1 MDLAQAQSNKAAYL
15 AFLEGKITGARD
27 VPCQDIDTSLI
38 HPSTKPHQRDGI
50 VWAFQKQRALIAM
63 SFGLGKTQVET
74 EIARLVL
81 AGNPDSKFLVI
92 APLGVRHQ
100 FIQKDGPRLGVNW
113 QYVYDDKSVEAAET
127 PFVITNYE
135 RVRDGQIT
143 PAKHSIIGT
152 SLDEGSVM
160 RSLGSKTFDIFEKAF
175 KNVPYRF
182 VATATPDPN
191 NYRELIYYADWLGVM
206 DRGQALTRWFKRN
219 TAQAGDLQLHTQH
232 EADFWLWVSTWALFL
247 YSPADMGYDATGYE
261 LPELRVN
268 WHRVPVDHTRAFKHV
283 DNFGQRKLLIGAV
296 KGVSQSAREKR
307 ATLAAR
313 VAKAKE
319 LIAEAPDKNYL
330 LWHTLE
336 DERRAI
342 EKEIPDS
349 TAIYGSLDL
358 EIREQRI
365 VDFSDGK
372 IPMLATKPELS
383 GSGCNFQ
390 YHCHSNIYVGI
401 DYKFED
407 FIQSIHRTYRFQQ
420 EQPVDV
426 DIIYAESEQPIVD
439 VLRKKWQQH
448 DAQVEKMRSIIQQF
462 GLDHS
467 LVNEELKRKIGIQR
481 IEVSGER
488 FRAIQNDCVLEM
500 ANITDNSVGLIHTSI
515 PFSDHYEYTTNYE
528 DFGHNDGN
536 DGFFAQMDFLIPELL
551 RVLKPGRVAA
561 IHVKDRILY
570 SHQTKSGLMEVD
582 PFSDLTVQAFMKH
595 GFLYEGRRTITT
607 DVVRENSSTYRLGW
621 TEMTKDASKMGCG
634 LPEYLLLFRKA
645 PTLITTA
652 RADEPVTREKS
663 DYSRARWQIDAHAY
677 WRSNGNVIVPSRPE
691 EQVQFLASLLLLKQ
705 DYDFEAHVAR
715 LEDLEKRGM
724 LPASFFYEPPETN
737 NSWLWTDVNMMR
749 GLNSSQ
755 SRREQVNHTCPLP
768 FDIVERVINL
778 YSNRGDV
785 VLDPFAGLFTVPYCA
800 IKAGRY
806 GIGIELGEKYF
817 GDGARYC
824 QEAEYE
830 ATAPTLFDLL
840 DDKPLVS
847 DQPKQEAVA

>member
-1 MDLAQAQSNKAAYL
+1 MGVAQTQKDNRHAYL
-15 AFLEGKITGARD
+15 AFLEGKIKGASERPSALGND
-27 VPCQDIDTSLI
+27 LEV
-38 HPSTKPHQRDGI
+38 HPSTKPHQRDVI
-50 VWAFQKQRALIAM
+50 AWALREERALLAL
-63 SFGLGKTQVET
+63 SFGLGKTQIET
-74 EIARLVL
+74 EIARILTT
-81 AGNPDSKFLVI
+81 ANPDSKFLVV

-100 FIQKDGPRLGVNW
+100 FIDEDGPRLGVRW
-113 QYVYDDKSVEAAET
+113 KYVYSDETLAAADT

-135 RVRDGQIT
+135 RLRDGGIT
-143 PAKHSIIGT
+143 PAKHNLIGV
-152 SLDEGSVM
+152 SLDEGSVL
-160 RSLGSKTFDIFEKAF
+160 RSFGSKTTQVFRSLFTQ
-175 KNVPYRF
+175 VPYRF
-182 VATATPDPN
+182 VATATPCPN
-191 NYRELIYYADWLGVM
+191 SYKEIIYYADFLGVM
-206 DRGQALTRWFKRN
+206 DSGQALTRWFKRN
-219 TAQAGDLQLHTQH
+219 TAQAGDLQIHPQH

-261 LPELRVN
+261 LPELNVH

-283 DNFGQRKLLIGAV
+283 DNFGQRKLLISAV

-307 ATLAAR
+307 ATLPSR

-319 LIAEAPDKNYL
+319 IIEAAPDKNWL

-342 EKEIPDS
+342 EKDIPDS
-349 TAIYGSLDL
+349 LSVYGSMDL
-358 EIREQRI
+358 ELREQRVI
-365 VDFSDGK
+365 DFARGK
-372 IPMLATKPELS
+372 ISRLATKPELS

-390 YHCHSNIYVGI
+390 YHCHSNIFVGT
-401 DYKFED
+401 DYRFED
-407 FIQSIHRTYRFQQ
+407 FIQAIHRTQRFQQ
-420 EQPVDV
+420 QHPVDV
-426 DIIYAESEQPIVD
+426 HIIYAESEQPIAD
-439 VLRKKWQQH
+439 VLRQKWEQH
-448 DAQVEKMRSIIQQF
+448 DQLVKRMRGIIRQY

-467 LVNEELKRKIGIQR
+467 LVNEELKRKIGVERVQ
-481 IEVSGER
+481 VSGER
-488 FRAIQNDCVLEM
+488 FRAINNDCVLEM
-500 ANITDNSVGLIHTSI
+500 ANIADDSVGLIHTSI

-582 PFSDLTVQAFMKH
+582 EFSDLTVAAFKKH

-645 PTLITTA
+645 PTLMTTA

-663 DYSRARWQIDAHAY
+663 EYSRARWQIDAHAF
-677 WRSNGNVIVPSRPE
+677 WRSNGNVAVPSTPE
-691 EQVQFLASLLLLKQ
+691 AQVQFLLNLLRAKQ

-715 LEDLEKRGM
+715 LEDLEQRGM

-737 NSWLWTDVNMMR
+737 NTWVWDDVNMMR

-768 FDIVERVINL
+768 FDIVERTINL
-778 YSNRGDV
+778 YSNRGDI
-785 VLDPFAGLFTVPYCA
+785 VLDCFAGIFTVPYCA
-800 IKAGRY
+800 IRAGRF
-806 GIGIELGEKYF
+806 GIGIELGDRYF
-817 GDGARYC
+817 QDGARYC
-824 QEAEYE
+824 SEAETE
-830 ATAPTLFDLL
+830 ATAPTLFDLM
-840 DDKPLVS
+840 DEKPLT
-847 DQPKQEAVA
+847 QEAVA